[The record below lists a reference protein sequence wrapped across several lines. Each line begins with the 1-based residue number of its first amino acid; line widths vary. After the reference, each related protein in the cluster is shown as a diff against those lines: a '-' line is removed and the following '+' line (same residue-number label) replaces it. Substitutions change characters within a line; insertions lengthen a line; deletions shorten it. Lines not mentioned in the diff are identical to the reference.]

1 MAKVAI
7 LTDSSAYMPPE
18 LVEQNGIH
26 VIPLT
31 IIWGSDMLLDG
42 IDLTPEEFL
51 TRLANDPIHP
61 STTQPN
67 PEDFTVFYEKLAA
80 EYDAIVVPVIS
91 DELSG
96 TLNSA
101 ETAAAAFDRVPV
113 RVIDTRQASMGL
125 GFAAVAAA
133 RAADQGKSLDEIES
147 AARGV
152 ASRSRIFFVVDTL
165 EYLHRGGRIGGASR
179 FFGAALNIKPLLHLN
194 EGRVDALEKIRTKK
208 KAVDRMLELAAQYAG
223 GRPVWASV
231 IHAGAHG
238 EAVELMRRVADQF
251 DCQELHLASISPAI
265 SVHTGPG
272 TLGLTIY
279 PTGDEQSAI

>member
-31 IIWGSDMLLDG
+31 IIWGSDLLLDG

-51 TRLANDPIHP
+51 TRLADDPIHP

-67 PEDFTVFYEKLAA
+67 PEDFTAFYDKLAA
-80 EYDAIVVPVIS
+80 DYDAIVVPVIS

-101 ETAAAAFDRVPV
+101 ETAAASFDRVPV

-125 GFAAVAAA
+125 GFAALAAA
-133 RAADQGKSLDEIES
+133 RAADQGKSLDEVES
-147 AARGV
+147 IARGA

-179 FFGAALNIKPLLHLN
+179 FFGAALNIKPLLHLH

-208 KAVDRMLELAAQYAG
+208 KAVDRMLELAAQYVG

-238 EAVELMRRVADQF
+238 EAVELMRRMAEQF
-251 DCQELHLASISPAI
+251 NCQELHLASISPAI

-272 TLGLTIY
+272 TVGLVVC
-279 PTGDEQSAI
+279 PELADQPAN

>member
-1 MAKVAI
+1 MAKIAV

-42 IDLTPEEFL
+42 VDMTPDEFL
-51 TRLANDPIHP
+51 ERLANDPIHP

-67 PEDFTVFYEKLAA
+67 PEDFTALFEKLAVD
-80 EYDAIVVPVIS
+80 YDAIVVPVIS

-101 ETAAAAFDRVPV
+101 ETAAAAFDSVPV

-125 GFAAVAAA
+125 GFAALAAA
-133 RAADQGKSLDEIES
+133 RAADQGKSLDEVES

-152 ASRSRIFFVVDTL
+152 ASNTRIFFVVDTL

-179 FFGAALNIKPLLHLN
+179 LFGSALNIKPLLHLH
-194 EGRVDALEKIRTKK
+194 EGRVDALEKVRTKK
-208 KAVDRMLELAAQYAG
+208 KAVDRMLELAAQYAN

-231 IHAGAHG
+231 IQAGAHG
-238 EAVELMRRVADQF
+238 EAVELMRKVAKQF
-251 DCQELHLASISPAI
+251 DCHELHLASISPAI

-272 TLGLTIY
+272 TVGLTIY
-279 PTGDEQSAI
+279 PD